1 MSFGREAR
9 VTVTQP
15 IHTLKESFDSMTLLE
30 RGSSVVSRHSAWW
43 ERENQDMLFGIKLCW

>member
-15 IHTLKESFDSMTLLE
+15 IHTLTESFDSMTLLE
-30 RGSSVVSRHSAWW
+30 RGSSVVSRHSA
-43 ERENQDMLFGIKLCW
+43 

>member
-15 IHTLKESFDSMTLLE
+15 IHTLKVSFDSMTLLE
-30 RGSSVVSRHSAWW
+30 RGSSVVSRHSA
-43 ERENQDMLFGIKLCW
+43 